1 MAMSS
6 VVPLFWPT
14 LYVHCVCTD
23 LVRENVY
30 NVTMIQEDAI

>member
-14 LYVHCVCTD
+14 LYVHRACAD